1 VRCRARIEARA
12 LSDYSTTDVVVP
24 TFNELSAVPEL
35 LERMR
40 RSLPGATY
48 IFVDNASTDGTAEF
62 LAGQPDVRLIR
73 HDRNLGYGQSIM
85 DGMRAG
91 DGEFILHLDADLE
104 YFPEDLPALVEAL
117 NSHDAVYGSRFLGR
131 SAPPSD
137 MEWWRALGNRIL
149 NVVFNVLYRQA
160 MTDIYTGIRGY
171 RRPFLDLDGIVRTD
185 WAMIAELTTSAVL
198 RGGLLGE
205 VPARYQ
211 LRATGASK
219 MKHANEFFR
228 FVWLAVR
235 WRFTRPERAAHRMLA
250 RPD

>member
-1 VRCRARIEARA
+1 M
-12 LSDYSTTDVVVP
+12 VVP

-40 RSLPGATY
+40 RSLPGAAY
-48 IFVDNASTDGTAEF
+48 IFVDNASTDGTVEF
-62 LAGQPDVRLIR
+62 LAAQPDVRLIR
-73 HDRNLGYGQSIM
+73 HERNLGYGQSIL

-104 YFPEDLPALVEAL
+104 YFPEDLPALVAAL
-117 NSHDAVYGSRFLGR
+117 RDHDAVYGSRFLGR
-131 SAPPSD
+131 QGAPAD
-137 MEWWRALGNRIL
+137 MEWWRALGNRVL
-149 NVVFNVLYRQA
+149 NVIFNALYGQR

-171 RRPFLDLDGIVRTD
+171 RREFLDLDAIERTD
-185 WAMIAELTTSAVL
+185 WAMIAELTTTAVL

-228 FVWLAVR
+228 FLWLVTR
-235 WRFTRPERAAHRMLA
+235 WRFARPPLAAHRVLA